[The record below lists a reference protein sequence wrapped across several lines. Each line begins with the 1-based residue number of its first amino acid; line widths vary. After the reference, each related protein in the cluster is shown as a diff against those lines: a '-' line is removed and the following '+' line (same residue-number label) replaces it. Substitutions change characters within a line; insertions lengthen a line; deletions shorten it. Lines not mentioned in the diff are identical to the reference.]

1 MAALSTRIGKVEAA
15 LNDTRKCPVR
25 FAVINVDAPDAD
37 ERAHQA
43 IREYEAKYGCLDGL
57 RIVRNHVP
65 EPLQVPSGFK

>member
-37 ERAHQA
+37 ERLKRAK
-43 IREYEAKYGCLDGL
+43 REYKNKFGSLSGL
-57 RIVRNHVP
+57 RVIRNHVP
-65 EPLQVPSGFK
+65 EPLPVPSGFK